1 MTPTRKQPAGAQRT
15 AEPPRKALHAY
26 LSDEAHDT
34 WHAVAA
40 EYGVSVSGLLE
51 AMAGDL
57 HGKGAAT
64 RFDSTVKRA
73 RKVDAERRRR

>member
-1 MTPTRKQPAGAQRT
+1 MTPTRKQPAGARRG
-15 AEPPRKALHAY
+15 ADAPRKALHAY

-51 AMAGDL
+51 AMAQDL
-57 HGKGAAT
+57 GGKTSASRLEA
-64 RFDSTVKRA
+64 TVKRA

>member
-1 MTPTRKQPAGAQRT
+1 MTPTRKQPAGARRPT
-15 AEPPRKALHAY
+15 EAPRKALHAY

-40 EYGVSVSGLLE
+40 EFGVSVSGLLE
-51 AMAGDL
+51 AMAQDL
-57 HGKGAAT
+57 SGKGAAT
-64 RFDSTVKRA
+64 RMEPTVKRA

>member
-1 MTPTRKQPAGAQRT
+1 MTPTRKQAAGATRT
-15 AEPPRKALHAY
+15 APPPRKALHAY

-51 AMAGDL
+51 AMSGEL
-57 HGKGAAT
+57 KGKSAAT
-64 RFDSTVKRA
+64 RLDSTVKRA